1 MYSEVVLREFNSPHR
16 RGPLEAADACGQAGA
31 PGEGPYTTIWLRM
44 ESDQIVEASFDT
56 YGCPVATATASWVT
70 RWVEGKT
77 IEQASVLDPGMLMT
91 VLGGL
96 PLAKEHTAYL
106 AVKALQMALQQ
117 VGQPDGGREREGAH
131 T

>member
-56 YGCPVATATASWVT
+56 YGCPAATATASWVT

-77 IEQASVLDPGMLMT
+77 IEQASVITPGMLMQ

-106 AVKALQMALQQ
+106 AVKALHAALSEL
-117 VGQPDGGREREGAH
+117 GE
-131 T
+131 